1 MTEIAIAATIFNE
14 ARGES
19 SAGRQAVK
27 AVIQNREA
35 YTCPKKGCGRNHN
48 LAEWRNSTIFHGYAT
63 ARPNVPAAEEAIW
76 QECVNLASR
85 SVSVR
90 IIPKVQLTSKEV
102 VLVLDFK
109 VPPLLAC
116 ISLLEKLLRRLDIHN
131 FKELQ

>member
-85 SVSVR
+85 R
-90 IIPKVQLTSKEV
+90 
-102 VLVLDFK
+102 
-109 VPPLLAC
+109 VPDNTGGATHFQRGGFGAGFQSTTTIGLHKFARE
-116 ISLLEKLLRRLDIHN
+116 ITETTRHS
-131 FKELQ
+131 

>member
-1 MTEIAIAATIFNE
+1 MTEIAIAVTIFNE

-63 ARPNVPAAEEAIW
+63 ARPNVPAVEEAIW
-76 QECVNLASR
+76 QEYVNLASR
-85 SVSVR
+85 SVSER
-90 IIPKVQLTSKEV
+90 S
-102 VLVLDFK
+102 
-109 VPPLLAC
+109 
-116 ISLLEKLLRRLDIHN
+116 H
-131 FKELQ
+131 